1 MKLSLKILLF
11 GIANFVVGAIHGA
24 LRNQI
29 FFIFVLLFMIIMG
42 VLSVEIAKKY
52 EEP

>member
-11 GIANFVVGAIHGA
+11 GITNFVVGVIHGT
-24 LRNQI
+24 LQNQI
-29 FFIFVLLFMIIMG
+29 FFIFVLIFMIIMG
-42 VLSVEIAKKY
+42 ILSVEIAKKY